1 MSVRLDD
8 ARDVRDEDR
17 LDAAK
22 LDAYLKPRIAG
33 LSGEPR
39 IRQFHGGASN
49 LTYLIGYGD
58 RELVLRRPPA
68 GAKAGAAHDMLR
80 EAAVM
85 AALGPDYRY
94 VPAILARCD
103 DPAVLGSEFYVMERI
118 AGVILRRE
126 LPAELKLDR
135 ADVRKLCERF
145 VDRLIELH
153 AIDASR
159 PEIAALGKGEGYVA
173 RQLSGWA
180 QRWRNALTDGTNPCD
195 DVLAWLER
203 HRPAGERRI
212 CVIHNDFRFDN
223 VVLDPADPLSIVGVL
238 DWEMATLGDPLM
250 DLGGSLAYWAQA
262 DDDPAFVAMRRQ
274 PTHADG
280 MMTRREL
287 VEYYGA
293 RTGLDVGGFV
303 FYEVFGLFRL
313 MVIAQQIYRRFVLGH
328 TTNEQFAGLGAVVR
342 YLGERCRRVIDA
354 AGGRAM
360 TELLLIR
367 HAQASFDA
375 ADYDCLSPL
384 GDEQSARLG
393 AWMARGARRPALIAT
408 GTLRRHAQTADGCAR
423 AAGVDAPRLALA
435 GLDELDADELIARH
449 RPALAS
455 RDALLRAM
463 AAEADPR
470 RAFQTL
476 FAAAVARWTGGVHD
490 GEYGCAWPEFRAR
503 TLAAWDALAGQPAR
517 EIWAFTS
524 GGPIG
529 VIVAALFG
537 VPAERS
543 FELAWPLV
551 NTSVTRIRIGRG
563 GARVTTY
570 NGWPHLDGER
580 DERLVTHR

>member
-159 PEIAALGKGEGYVA
+159 PEIAALGKGEGYVV

-354 AGGRAM
+354 AGG
-360 TELLLIR
+360 
-367 HAQASFDA
+367 
-375 ADYDCLSPL
+375 
-384 GDEQSARLG
+384 AR
-393 AWMARGARRPALIAT
+393 
-408 GTLRRHAQTADGCAR
+408 
-423 AAGVDAPRLALA
+423 
-435 GLDELDADELIARH
+435 
-449 RPALAS
+449 
-455 RDALLRAM
+455 
-463 AAEADPR
+463 
-470 RAFQTL
+470 
-476 FAAAVARWTGGVHD
+476 
-490 GEYGCAWPEFRAR
+490 
-503 TLAAWDALAGQPAR
+503 
-517 EIWAFTS
+517 
-524 GGPIG
+524 
-529 VIVAALFG
+529 
-537 VPAERS
+537 
-543 FELAWPLV
+543 
-551 NTSVTRIRIGRG
+551 
-563 GARVTTY
+563 
-570 NGWPHLDGER
+570 
-580 DERLVTHR
+580 